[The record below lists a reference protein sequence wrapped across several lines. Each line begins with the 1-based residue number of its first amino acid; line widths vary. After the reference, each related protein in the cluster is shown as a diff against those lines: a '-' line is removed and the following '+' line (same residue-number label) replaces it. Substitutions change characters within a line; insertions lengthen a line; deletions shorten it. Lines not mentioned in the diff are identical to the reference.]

1 MSRKPMNRIRTAGV
15 IAASLSLSL
24 GLAACGNPQGVGDDG
39 KTDAGAKVPSRVEMV
54 IPYDEGGGTDTWAR
68 FLEPYLKKHVAG
80 GPTFLPENKPGGE
93 SITGS
98 NEFVRSG
105 GTDGKQVLVTSATTY
120 FQALLKRP
128 EVEFDFSKMRP
139 LIMNGSGGVIYTSPK
154 TGIKNADDL
163 AKSKKKLK
171 YGGISATGL
180 DMTMLQAMDVLKKP
194 VDATFGFEGRET
206 ALLAYQRGE
215 VDIDYQTTSAYKTQ
229 VEPLVKKGKAVPLMS
244 FGVLKGDK
252 VVRDPNV
259 PNLPTVEEFHKEM
272 YGKEPS
278 GRAYDSYKA
287 FLLPGT
293 TYQKG
298 LWANEDTPDS
308 IVNAYWDSVDKL
320 KKDKKFE
327 SKSGEVLGGYPLYS
341 GENGEKQIQ
350 KAFEIDPDARKY
362 ALEMLKREYGESLG
376 GT

>member
-1 MSRKPMNRIRTAGV
+1 MSRKPMSRIRMTGVV
-15 IAASLSLSL
+15 IAAGLT
-24 GLAACGNPQGVGDDG
+24 LAACGNPQGVGDG
-39 KTDAGAKVPSRVEMV
+39 KKTDAGAEVPSRVEMV

-68 FLEPYLKKHVAG
+68 FLAPYLKKHTTG
-80 GPTFLPENKPGGE
+80 NPTFLPENKPGGE

-105 GTDGKQVLVTSATTY
+105 GTDGKEVLVTSGTTY

-128 EVEFDFSKMRP
+128 EVEFDFSRMRP

-154 TGIKNADDL
+154 TGIENADDL
-163 AKSKKKLK
+163 KKQKKKLT

-180 DMTMLQAMDVLKKP
+180 DLTMLQAMDVLKKP

-206 ALLAYQRGE
+206 AMLAYQRGE
-215 VDIDYQTTSAYKTQ
+215 VEIDYQTTSAYKSQ
-229 VEPLVKKGKAVPLMS
+229 VEPLVEKDKAVPLMS
-244 FGVLKGDK
+244 FGVLKDGK

-259 PNLPTVEEFHKEM
+259 PDLPTVEEFYEDM
-272 YGKEPS
+272 YGEKPS
-278 GRAYDSYKA
+278 GKAYESYKA
-287 FLLPGT
+287 FLVPGT

-308 IVNAYWDSVDKL
+308 IVKAYWDSVDKL
-320 KKDKKFE
+320 KKDKKFAK
-327 SKSGEVLGGYPLYS
+327 KSDNVLGGYPLYS
-341 GENGEKQIQ
+341 GENAEQEIQ
-350 KAFEIDPDARKY
+350 KAFDIDPAARKY
-362 ALEMLKREYGESLG
+362 ALELLEREYGEKLG